1 LAPTSAHGEGSGEYP
16 LVGAEG
22 EAGLVGDAERAGS
35 GDPMVVPQVPQKR
48 SPGRTVLRQ
57 FGQFEVAVVI
67 ERVRQT
73 ASDAWLL
80 DSEIGSPGA

>member
-1 LAPTSAHGEGSGEYP
+1 
-16 LVGAEG
+16 
-22 EAGLVGDAERAGS
+22 
-35 GDPMVVPQVPQKR
+35 MVVPQVPQKR

-80 DSEIGSPGA
+80 DSEIGSPVA